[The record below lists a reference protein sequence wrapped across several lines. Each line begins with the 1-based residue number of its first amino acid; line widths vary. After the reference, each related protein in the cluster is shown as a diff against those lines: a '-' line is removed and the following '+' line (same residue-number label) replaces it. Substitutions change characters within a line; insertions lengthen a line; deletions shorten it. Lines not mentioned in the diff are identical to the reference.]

1 MAFKKPSSVL
11 PMRNMETREVF
22 LGDSYTVVRNRER
35 KPGKWRSGQLERV
48 AVSHVSQ
55 KALY

>member
-1 MAFKKPSSVL
+1 
-11 PMRNMETREVF
+11 MRNMETREVF
-22 LGDSYTVVRNRER
+22 PADSHTVVRNSER

-55 KALY
+55 EAPY